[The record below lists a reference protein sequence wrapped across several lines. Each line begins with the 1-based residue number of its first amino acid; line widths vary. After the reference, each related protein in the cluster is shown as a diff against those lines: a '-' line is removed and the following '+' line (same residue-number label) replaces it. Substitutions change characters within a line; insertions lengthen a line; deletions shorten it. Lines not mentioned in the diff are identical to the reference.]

1 MEIKDLKAKMGKADV
16 TVTVVEVGDAREFAK
31 FGKQGRVANATVEDA
46 SGKVTLT
53 LWNEQVDLVKP
64 GDKIQIKNGY
74 VNEWQGEL
82 QLTTGKFGTL
92 EKIGEGPSAESK
104 TPQKE
109 TASVKKEFKKPAK
122 AENKTDDEEL
132 DLEPDSD
139 ALEELDF

>member
-1 MEIKDLKAKMGKADV
+1 MEIKELKARMGKADV
-16 TVTVVEVGDAREFAK
+16 IVTVVEVGEVREFAK
-31 FGKQGRVANATVEDA
+31 FGKQGRVANATVEDS

-92 EKIGEGPSAESK
+92 EKIGESEVAPAAKPVE
-104 TPQKE
+104 
-109 TASVKKEFKKPAK
+109 VKPKKP
-122 AENKTDDEEL
+122 ENQKQESEDIDTSPDEDAMEEL
-132 DLEPDSD
+132 D
-139 ALEELDF
+139 EE